1 MTALQS
7 PALYK
12 LERVLRLA
20 RELMQAAGQ
29 DGVFELVGAAMRE
42 LFEPDRALMMA
53 PVGDAVLAR
62 EFDASGV
69 PRIRDGDPLLHF
81 CARYAIEQGRAQ
93 LDPPIP
99 DEIRA
104 SAAGAGWDTPFQLCA
119 VPFPAIEP
127 SGVICL
133 LWRRRRIG
141 RSKELATLRHIGEL
155 ATAALINATLRDELE
170 CRIREGSESAD
181 RSDRAHEAEL
191 TRRNQSERLL
201 HRLSVTDVMTGLL
214 NRRGFEYYAQQSLVL
229 ARQQCLPGLLLF
241 ADINGL
247 KQVNDELGHEQGDE
261 LIQDCAGILR
271 DAFRKSDVVSRLGG
285 DEFAVFSIDDELPDG
300 VRERVQQRVARFV
313 AEHPRPY
320 PVSMS
325 LGIVHSP
332 SGSEQPLA
340 SLVAEADALMYA
352 QKRLSHGVRSPREP
366 RRAG

>member
-1 MTALQS
+1 MSALLS
-7 PALYK
+7 PALQK
-12 LERVLRLA
+12 LERLVRLA

-29 DGVFELVGAAMRE
+29 DGVFELVGAAVRE

-69 PRIRDGDPLLHF
+69 PRIKDGDPLLHF
-81 CARYAIEQGRAQ
+81 CAQMAMEQGRAL
-93 LDPPIP
+93 LDPLVP
-99 DEIRA
+99 DDVRA
-104 SAAGAGWDTPFQLCA
+104 RAALDVPFQLCA

-127 SGVICL
+127 TGVICL
-133 LWRRRRIG
+133 LWRRRPVSAG
-141 RSKELATLRHIGEL
+141 KELVALRHIGEL
-155 ATAALINATLRDELE
+155 ATAALINATLRDQLE
-170 CRIREGSESAD
+170 CRVREGSESAD
-181 RSDRAHEAEL
+181 RSDRAHQAEL
-191 TRRNQSERLL
+191 TRRNHSERLL
-201 HRLSVTDVMTGLL
+201 HRLAVTDVMTGLL
-214 NRRGFEYYAQQSLVL
+214 NRRGFDYYAQQNLTL

-285 DEFAVFSIDDELPDG
+285 DEFAVFSIDDELPEG
-300 VRERVQQRVARFV
+300 VRERVLLRVARFV
-313 AEHPRPY
+313 ADHPRPY

-332 SGSEQPLA
+332 SGSEALLS

-352 QKRLSHGVRSPREP
+352 QKRLSHGVRGTREP
-366 RRAG
+366 RQGH

>member
-12 LERVLRLA
+12 LERLLRLA
-20 RELMQAAGQ
+20 RELMQAAGRE
-29 DGVFELVGAAMRE
+29 GVFELVGAAMRE

-69 PRIRDGDPLLHF
+69 PRIKDGDPLLHF
-81 CARYAIEQGRAQ
+81 CAQRAIEQGRAQ
-93 LDPPIP
+93 LDPPVP
-99 DEIRA
+99 DDVRA
-104 SAAGAGWDTPFQLCA
+104 RAALDAPFQLCA

-141 RSKELATLRHIGEL
+141 RSKELAALRHIGEL
-155 ATAALINATLRDELE
+155 ATAALINATLRDQLE

-181 RSDRAHEAEL
+181 RLDRAHEAEL

-214 NRRGFEYYAQQSLVL
+214 NRRGFDFYAQQSLVL

-271 DAFRKSDVVSRLGG
+271 EAFRKSDVVARLGG

-340 SLVAEADALMYA
+340 ALVAEADALMYA
-352 QKRLSHGVRSPREP
+352 QKRLSHAVRGARDPQRG
-366 RRAG
+366 R